1 MATQVDLEE
10 NVKQIEEKRRAKPSK
25 RKKRENQGY
34 QINQNMAVATLRSY
48 LFNLFTC
55 CEKDLWKL
63 LEEMKKYL
71 LMSLEVKKTN
81 NRERKRKRIRQ
92 NDRHHTEMNYKRAF

>member
-25 RKKRENQGY
+25 RKERENQGY

-63 LEEMKKYL
+63 LEEMEKYL
-71 LMSLEVKKTN
+71 SNWTQETRHKRQDKKLS
-81 NRERKRKRIRQ
+81 ISILYQ
-92 NDRHHTEMNYKRAF
+92 

>member
-25 RKKRENQGY
+25 RKERENQGY

-63 LEEMKKYL
+63 LEEMEKYL
-71 LMSLEVKKTN
+71 SN
-81 NRERKRKRIRQ
+81 
-92 NDRHHTEMNYKRAF
+92 